1 MMTQL
6 NDEQLKELV
15 VWMFD
20 KSVDTDIESQARTHR
35 KQLLDDHDID
45 HVLEIATT
53 EGIELTS
60 QHLGVVECLRDYYLE
75 IGEAEN
81 GRDLEIML
89 NETFTGHGGRKYL
102 WHLFPGG
109 PVTQGLR
116 LAGLPV
122 PRHCGDRGF
131 GTVR

>member
-15 VWMFD
+15 VWMYD
-20 KSVDTDIESQARTHR
+20 KSVDTDIDSQARTHR
-35 KQLLDDHDID
+35 KQLLDGQGIRQIR
-45 HVLEIATT
+45 EIAAI

-60 QHLGVVECLRDYYLE
+60 QHLGVVECLRDYYFEL
-75 IGEAEN
+75 GEAET
-81 GRDLEIML
+81 GRNLVDML
-89 NETFTGHGGRKYL
+89 NETFTRHGGRKYL
-102 WHLFPGG
+102 WQLFPGG

-116 LAGLPV
+116 LAGLTIP
-122 PRHCGDRGF
+122 PHCGDRGF